1 MIELLFFFFLSR
13 SPAFEKNTKSWNN
26 FTFIWKTFSLLLSI
40 LSLTKP
46 KLECPDGNEINW
58 VEAPLEI
65 VKIQYERSGPS
76 RRHYFFSNAK
86 IFYKKGKIA
95 EMHIDYG
102 QYPHDPNLF
111 LEN

>member
-1 MIELLFFFFLSR
+1 
-13 SPAFEKNTKSWNN
+13 
-26 FTFIWKTFSLLLSI
+26 
-40 LSLTKP
+40 LTKP

-86 IFYKKGKIA
+86 IFYKKGKKI
-95 EMHIDYG
+95 
-102 QYPHDPNLF
+102 QKCT
-111 LEN
+111 